1 MKLLRISM
9 EWDIIG
15 RRKQKGAV
23 MSYFPMFVD
32 MEGRKCLIVGGGK
45 VAWRKVKVLQE
56 FGADLKVVA
65 PEIIKDIFEMDEI
78 KCCKRPFEEEDLKS
92 VDFVVAATTDIS
104 LNHEISQKCRSLKI
118 PVNAV
123 DQVADCDF
131 IFPSYIK
138 QGEVTGAFTSGG
150 QSPVITKY
158 LKEQAKSYVTEYIGE
173 MAQCLGGIRDEVKLR
188 IKSEENRKKL
198 YQKVLSQGLES
209 GQIPS
214 PKELEKIIELYSQKS
229 EENEW
234 IEQDD
239 FG

>member
-1 MKLLRISM
+1 MGYNR
-9 EWDIIG
+9 
-15 RRKQKGAV
+15 QKKTEGS
-23 MSYFPMFVD
+23 SYVLFSKFVD

-131 IFPSYIK
+131 IFPSYMK
-138 QGEVTGAFTSGG
+138 TGRGYRCIY
-150 QSPVITKY
+150 QRR
-158 LKEQAKSYVTEYIGE
+158 AKPGHYQI
-173 MAQCLGGIRDEVKLR
+173 
-188 IKSEENRKKL
+188 SERT
-198 YQKVLSQGLES
+198 G
-209 GQIPS
+209 
-214 PKELEKIIELYSQKS
+214 KIICDRIYRRNGTVPWRYS
-229 EENEW
+229 
-234 IEQDD
+234 
-239 FG
+239 